1 MKRIMFEYEFAKYIL
16 TFEPFKTI
24 YYIET
29 NENKKMT
36 NIELSYHL
44 GRHYKSLSQTTL
56 ERRSSTIRKWI
67 EFCKSKLSN

>member
-1 MKRIMFEYEFAKYIL
+1 MFEYEFAKYIL

-44 GRHYKSLSQTTL
+44 GRYYKILSQTTL